1 MNEVLECLTISGEFD
16 FLLKVVV
23 ENMDAYYDFHV
34 NRLSEIENVG
44 NVQSVFVMG
53 VIKDTKQVVW

>member
-1 MNEVLECLTISGEFD
+1 
-16 FLLKVVV
+16 VVV

-53 VIKDTKQVVW
+53 VIKQTHHMVY